1 MPDSQKPHSN
11 PQYAGI
17 PAWVVYFAMDSRY
30 DPREVWPFIR
40 VFGEEKAKAA
50 YDEDRLTLGR
60 KDHGQGDVAIGVLTE
75 CPRCKRPW

>member
-1 MPDSQKPHSN
+1 MTDKPHPN

-30 DPREVWPFIR
+30 DPREVWPA
-40 VFGEEKAKAA
+40 VQALGEEKAEKA

-60 KDHGQGDVAIGVLTE
+60 EYLNVVVGILAS

>member
-1 MPDSQKPHSN
+1 MTDKPHPN

-30 DPREVWPFIR
+30 DPREVWPA
-40 VFGEEKAKAA
+40 VQALGEEKARDA
-50 YDEDRLTLGR
+50 YDEGRITLGR
-60 KDHGQGDVAIGVLTE
+60 TDAHRGRIRIGILTS